1 MLHGTTGLGALD
13 GVTALSVLCGR
24 LTLDGSSRALY
35 ALHTTRYDSS
45 RPTAA
50 FLSLLHQSTVYYV
63 LLIRLSAAA
72 AAAALPAAWLLLP
85 FTAATRLSLSSFVGE
100 TKSSPRAASK
110 PAFPSPRWCS
120 RSAYHSL
127 AATLIEAQVMATK
140 KVTGTKLGWAEFSG
154 GNDDFMSQLPSAPDP
169 NREARRGIR
178 GDRGDRMRRDGGYGR
193 GKISFTR
200 AVMASS

>member
-85 FTAATRLSLSSFVGE
+85 FTAATRLSFVLRWRDQEQSSSC
-100 TKSSPRAASK
+100 K
-110 PAFPSPRWCS
+110 
-120 RSAYHSL
+120 
-127 AATLIEAQVMATK
+127 
-140 KVTGTKLGWAEFSG
+140 
-154 GNDDFMSQLPSAPDP
+154 
-169 NREARRGIR
+169 
-178 GDRGDRMRRDGGYGR
+178 
-193 GKISFTR
+193 
-200 AVMASS
+200 